1 MMRNH
6 GRWTAIAALLVTA
19 GSACAGHRAVREGA
33 MARPF
38 DDVVRV
44 TVRNVHDTPLTIV
57 VVSGG
62 HTMRIG
68 KVLPTMA
75 GDFVLPRAMVGNGPV
90 ELVAYGEGSEPA
102 RSGPLL
108 LLPGHRVE
116 FVVSRPTYKST
127 ATVRR

>member
-6 GRWTAIAALLVTA
+6 GWWMAIAALLLVA
-19 GSACAGHRAVREGA
+19 NSACAGHSAVRDGA
-33 MARPF
+33 MAQPS
-38 DDVVRV
+38 DLVRV
-44 TVRNVHDTPLTIV
+44 SVKNVHDTPLTIV
-57 VVSGG
+57 AVSGG
-62 HTMRIG
+62 HSMRIG
-68 KVLPTMA
+68 KVLPTMS

-90 ELVAYGEGSEPA
+90 ELVAYGDGSEPA

>member
-1 MMRNH
+1 MIRNH
-6 GRWTAIAALLVTA
+6 GRWLAIAALLLTDI
-19 GSACAGHRAVREGA
+19 ACAGHSAVREGA
-33 MARPF
+33 MARPS
-38 DDVVRV
+38 DLVRV
-44 TVRNVHDTPLTIV
+44 SVKNVHDTPLTIYAV
-57 VVSGG
+57 GSGS
-62 HTMRIG
+62 TMRIG

-90 ELVAYGEGSEPA
+90 ELVAYGDGSEPA